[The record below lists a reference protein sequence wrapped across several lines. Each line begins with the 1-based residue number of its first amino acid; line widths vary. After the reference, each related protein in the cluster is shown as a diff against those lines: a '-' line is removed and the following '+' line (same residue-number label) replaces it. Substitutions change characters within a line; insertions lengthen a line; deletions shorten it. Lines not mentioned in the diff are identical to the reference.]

1 MMEEQIK
8 ALLNQVRILEEEA
21 NNHSG
26 NERAELFKAAGRI
39 KNQIAT
45 LLNQQGKSKGHA
57 ESKIPDPNEYF
68 SDKLPDGFGDYF
80 SGDYLDDAMS
90 EYFDNL
96 TPEQRD
102 YFSPLK
108 VKNIDNAPDAPKQEQ
123 AAAKV
128 TGFDEEYR
136 KRVFNAIGI
145 PY

>member
-1 MMEEQIK
+1 
-8 ALLNQVRILEEEA
+8 
-21 NNHSG
+21 
-26 NERAELFKAAGRI
+26 
-39 KNQIAT
+39 
-45 LLNQQGKSKGHA
+45 KSEGHA
-57 ESKIPDPNEYF
+57 ESKTPDPNEYF
-68 SDKLPDGFGDYF
+68 SDKLPDGFGNYF
-80 SGDYLDDAMS
+80 SGDYLDDAMQ

-108 VKNIDNAPDAPKQEQ
+108 VKNIENAPDAPKQEQ